1 MKDELNN
8 LNTRNKTMKVT
19 SITIQG
25 DSGKEATISLV
36 DKLIQVEV
44 VDSEI
49 SWSIQSWFAT
59 KSKVMKVAE
68 ELQEILDGQMEN
80 CERNVQECFEVINR
94 FAD

>member
-1 MKDELNN
+1 
-8 LNTRNKTMKVT
+8 MKVT